1 MYRAEERTCE
11 QSRTFG
17 MRSLPAVA
25 CEVSQVNILTLL
37 FSSSLTSLPNL
48 LRRRPEPSAKPS
60 GLQLYASSLKV
71 TVNTSL
77 LL

>member
-1 MYRAEERTCE
+1 MYRAEDRTCE

-25 CEVSQVNILTLL
+25 CEVS
-37 FSSSLTSLPNL
+37 
-48 LRRRPEPSAKPS
+48 PSAKPS